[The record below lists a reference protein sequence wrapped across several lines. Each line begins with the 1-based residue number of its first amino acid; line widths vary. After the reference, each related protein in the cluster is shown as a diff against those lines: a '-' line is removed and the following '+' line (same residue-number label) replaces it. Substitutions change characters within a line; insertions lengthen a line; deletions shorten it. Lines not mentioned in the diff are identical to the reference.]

1 MKKQCAAP
9 KALLLSA
16 YDAQSH
22 AYWRNQLTT
31 GLKQWQ
37 WTQLCLAPR
46 YFSWR
51 QRGNSLSWAFNE
63 RETLQQDYQFLLATS
78 MVDLS
83 ALRGFVPELAQ
94 LPTILYFHEN
104 QFAYPK
110 SAKQHSLVE
119 PQLTSI
125 YSALCADRLI
135 FNSQYNQ
142 QSFLNGAKKL
152 LKAMPDN
159 VPKGLLERLRSKS
172 ELIPVPIAAA
182 KVSDKAVYAG
192 PGALRILWNHRWEYD
207 KGPNRLLALIQSLQH
222 MLLALPAQKRPSIE
236 WYIVGQSFRQVPSEF
251 EQIHKLLSAHDSPM
265 KLVAWGYQEC
275 LEDYHALLTKADIVL
290 STAEHDFQ
298 GLAVLEACSYGCLP
312 LLPDRLVYPEWFA
325 KNACYQSGSIELE
338 ASGLAARV
346 LDMALSRAAGQPLE
360 EVQAK
365 LDFSWPNLGP
375 KYLHCIR
382 KLLEGRQAP

>member
-1 MKKQCAAP
+1 MTEPCAAP

-22 AYWRNQLTT
+22 AYWRRQLSK
-31 GLKQWQ
+31 GLQQWQ
-37 WTQLCLAPR
+37 WTQLSLAPR

-51 QRGNSLSWAFNE
+51 QRGNSLSWAFNQ
-63 RETLQQDYQFLLATS
+63 RETLQQNYQFLLATS

-83 ALRGFVPELAQ
+83 ALRGFVPELSR

-110 SAKQHSLVE
+110 SAKQHSLLE

-142 QSFLNGAKKL
+142 QSFLSGAKKL

-159 VPKGLLERLRSKS
+159 VPKGLLELLSSKS
-172 ELIPVPIAAA
+172 AVIPVPIAEATIGE
-182 KVSDKAVYAG
+182 KVTSTK

-207 KGPNRLLALIQSLQH
+207 KGPDRLLALIQTLQAK
-222 MLLALPAQKRPSIE
+222 LVALPVDRRPIIE
-236 WYIVGQSFRQVPSEF
+236 WYIVGQSFRQVPPEF
-251 EQIHKLLSAHDSPM
+251 EQIQKLLSAHDSPM
-265 KLVAWGYQEC
+265 KLAAWGYQEC
-275 LEDYHALLTKADIVL
+275 LESYRALMAAADVVL

-312 LLPDRLVYPEWFA
+312 LLPNRLVYPEWFA
-325 KNACYQSGSIELE
+325 KECCYQSGDIEQE
-338 ASGLAARV
+338 ARDLAVRV
-346 LDMALSRAAGQPLE
+346 LEMALCRAAGQTLE
-360 EVQAK
+360 AAK
-365 LDFSWPNLGP
+365 AAVDFSWSSLGP
-375 KYLHCIR
+375 RYLRSITE
-382 KLLEGRQAP
+382 LLEVDRPE